1 VALYPQPFIDDV
13 RLQADIVQIVQE
25 TVSLK
30 RAGATYKGLCPFH
43 GEKTPSF
50 HVNRDRGFFHCFGC
64 GVGGDVFK
72 FVQLRDKVGF
82 GESVRYVAER
92 FGVPVPEVRDRQRDP
107 GADAEREA
115 LLKIHEV
122 AAAWFR
128 EQLNGP
134 GGAEARRQLA
144 ARQVS
149 PATSEALGVGFAP
162 ASREGLKSRLLRQ
175 GFSVAQAVR
184 SGLLAERETGDVV
197 DRFRNR
203 LVIPICRESG
213 SVVAFGG
220 RAMLADQQP
229 KYLNSPETP
238 IYSKSRTL
246 YGLHLS
252 RQAIRR
258 AGYAVLVEGYFDFA
272 QVWQAGIEPVVAT
285 CGTALTEPQAHLL
298 RRFAAR
304 AVLSFDPD
312 VAGQGAASRSSDL
325 LVAEG
330 FQVSVAVLPQ
340 GEDPDT
346 FVRTRGGEAYRE
358 AVAGSTPWLDF
369 VMERAA
375 AAHDLTAPEGRLAFV
390 AAMLQV
396 AARLPEATARDQ
408 FADRLAHRARIS
420 EDVVRAEIRKAA
432 VARKTTVA
440 LRQQRGG
447 GELKPAER
455 HLLAAVL
462 NSPEEALRALAGLDE
477 ADLEG
482 LASAGILRHARDLA
496 PLPPSAVPGALLERL
511 NEEDARRLTGLA
523 AAAGAPVPPV
533 ECARALR
540 MLRFQRERA
549 DLQREIDRLQQA
561 GAGAAAGQI
570 DALLQQKSELLSR
583 IEALGS
589 GA

>member
-1 VALYPQPFIDDV
+1 MALYPQPFIDDV

-50 HVNRDRGFFHCFGC
+50 HVNREKGFFHCFGC

-92 FGVPVPEVRDRQRDP
+92 FGISVPEVRDRQRDP

-144 ARQVS
+144 ARQIS
-149 PATSEALGVGFAP
+149 PATIEALGVGFAP
-162 ASREGLKSRLLRQ
+162 VSREGLKSRLLRQ
-175 GFSVAQAVR
+175 GFSLAQAVR
-184 SGLLAERETGDVV
+184 SGLLVERETGEVV

-213 SVVAFGG
+213 PVVAFGG

-285 CGTALTEPQAHLL
+285 CGTALAEPQAHLL

-346 FVRTRGGEAYRE
+346 FVRRRGGDAYRQ
-358 AVAGSTPWLDF
+358 AVAESIPWLDF
-369 VMERAA
+369 ELERAA
-375 AAHDLTAPEGRLAFV
+375 AAHDLSVPEGRLAFV
-390 AAMLQV
+390 TLMLQV
-396 AARLPEATARDQ
+396 AARVPEATARDQ

-420 EDVVRAEIRKAA
+420 EEVVRTEIRKAA
-432 VARKTTVA
+432 VARKTTLS

-455 HLLAAVL
+455 HLLAAML

-482 LASAGILRHARDLA
+482 LASAGILRRARDLA
-496 PLPPSAVPGALLERL
+496 PLPPAAVPGALLERL

-523 AAAGAPVPPV
+523 AAAEASVPPV

-540 MLRFQRERA
+540 MLRYQRERA
-549 DLQREIDRLQQA
+549 DLQREIDRLQQT
-561 GAGAAAGQI
+561 GAGAAAQI

-583 IEALGS
+583 IEALGA